1 MWPPDTS
8 SNDEQRKETLWSRG
22 EGKGM
27 LRGPANN
34 TASQK
39 LWRVYISETLYPEG
53 RLKPKVQYSD
63 RDYEIGWQNFF

>member
-8 SNDEQRKETLWSRG
+8 SNDEQMKETLWSQG

-27 LRGPANN
+27 LRI
-34 TASQK
+34 TRASQK
-39 LWRVYISETLYPEG
+39 LWRVYVSETLYPEG
-53 RLKPKVQYSD
+53 RLKSKVQYSD